1 MNSSIKKSS
10 VAIFDGRATPAILIC
25 LDWVWPADTPPVVV
39 DASAFLL
46 NDEGEVYEEQSLAMV
61 FYGQPIDSS
70 CAVLQQ
76 TPCCSFNQDR
86 FQVTLPCIPEAVQR
100 VVFCLT
106 LEATV
111 ATPTFNA
118 LASIQTRVM
127 CPVAREVLV
136 AFSSQNMLGTENGL
150 IVAELR
156 RNEDQW
162 WFYARNQG
170 VAGRLSALA
179 RHFGFLSIDERL
191 PAAGFNASVAVV
203 HRSID
208 GVQAPRSTRPAD
220 R

>member
-25 LDWVWPADTPPVVV
+25 LDWVWPADTPPVAV

-127 CPVAREVLV
+127 CPATREVLG

-150 IVAELR
+150 MVAELR
-156 RNEDQW
+156 KNQGNW
-162 WFYARNQG
+162 WFYKRNESF
-170 VAGRLSALA
+170 AGRLSALA
-179 RHFGFLSIDERL
+179 RHFGVSIIDGQLPTAKLS
-191 PAAGFNASVAVV
+191 ASVAAV
-203 HRSID
+203 HRGID
-208 GVQAPRSTRPAD
+208 CVQSPR
-220 R
+220 

>member
-1 MNSSIKKSS
+1 MTIEIEEYG
-10 VAIFDGRATPAILIC
+10 VALDAHKTPVVRINLS
-25 LDWVWPADTPPVVV
+25 WKWPANLPPVIV

-46 NDEGEVYEEQSLAMV
+46 NNKGFVYIEQGWAMV

-100 VVFCLT
+100 LVFCLT

-118 LASIQTRVM
+118 LASIQTELIY
-127 CPVAREVLV
+127 PATREVLG
-136 AFSSQNMLGTENGL
+136 AFSIQNMLGTENGL

-162 WFYARNQG
+162 WFYKRNESF
-170 VAGRLSALA
+170 AGRLSALA
-179 RHFGFLSIDERL
+179 RHFGILSIDERL

-203 HRSID
+203 HRGID
-208 GVQAPRSTRPAD
+208 CVQAPRSARPAD